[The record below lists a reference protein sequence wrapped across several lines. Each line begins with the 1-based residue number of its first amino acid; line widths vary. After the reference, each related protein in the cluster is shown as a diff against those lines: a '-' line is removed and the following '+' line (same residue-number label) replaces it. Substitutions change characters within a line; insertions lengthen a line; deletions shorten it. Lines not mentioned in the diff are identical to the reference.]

1 MQGNAGRSSS
11 AAFQNAALAMK
22 DLCCNPPAPP
32 SPQLPEH
39 RTAMRETLG
48 CEDLRS
54 AETAMRDVAV
64 APKLAALRD
73 LLAQCGIIGGDEE
86 GAGTVWTGEEGRGK
100 EGVGERAKPP

>member
-1 MQGNAGRSSS
+1 MTE
-11 AAFQNAALAMK
+11 L
-22 DLCCNPPAPP
+22 LYCPPPSVP

-86 GAGTVWTGEEGRGK
+86 GAGTISADRGVREGGGGIGEW
-100 EGVGERAKPP
+100 AKPP